1 MSKAPGRILLRQ
13 WMWRA
18 FMRSAL
24 IPLILVETVLVGC
37 YLLTNQA
44 IRDAQLGYLD
54 RSANQSLAASA
65 EQNARIIENQLKHIG
80 DTASLLARLTT
91 LVLQTP
97 TPATTESLAISPQG
111 ARFSPV
117 DRGGA
122 ASFYSSAT
130 PLARQDLAKVSR
142 LASLDPMLKEI
153 KDHDA
158 TIASLYFNSWDS
170 YNRIYPWFRTD
181 EQYPDAMR
189 IPDFN
194 FYYLADQAHN
204 PGRTSRWT
212 DVYLDPAGHGW
223 MMSAV
228 APVYAGDFLE
238 GVVGIDVTI
247 GGILPQLE
255 ELKVPWDGYLL
266 LVGRDGTI
274 MAMPKKAEHDFDLQE
289 LIDVPSKNKLSSE
302 HFKPQN
308 FNLMSRNDTR
318 ELAARL
324 RDGGADN
331 MQLSLKGREHLV
343 AWSAI
348 SSTGWHLL
356 AVVDKENVM
365 SATNALAAHYRT
377 IGYLMIGGLVVFYL
391 AYFSVLWVRSRRLSE
406 RLRQTIAEI
415 SSMLREIGSGHW
427 QPARARSQIQE
438 LDQMAGDVLTM
449 GGQLA
454 TSELHRRMAQERLM
468 LIMDSPTS
476 GMWEFHLDDDC
487 LSLHGGLC
495 KRLGW
500 ASNHISRE
508 AFLEKLDAQSA
519 SQFQGVL
526 DRLRSG
532 LQQRIEVEL
541 RVRKDDGSAL
551 WLLCQGQILD
561 VSFGT
566 NRTALG
572 TLVDIDMLKLAEA
585 DLKERTHQAQA
596 ANQAKSRFIS
606 SISHE
611 LRTPL
616 NAIHGFGQLL
626 QLQVQDAVAK
636 DQAQEILAASS
647 HLTTLVDDLLDW
659 SSLQAE
665 PQHLSL
671 ISVQVVELLE
681 HCCEMMA
688 PQAMAAGL
696 ELQLSP
702 MPRDWWVHA
711 EPRRLRQVIL
721 NLLSNAIKYN
731 RPGGKL
737 LVGAELLPGVVR
749 LYVEDGGMG
758 IEPELQAELFEPFQR
773 LGKENTSIQGTG
785 IGLAL
790 CRELASL
797 MGGSMGLRSIP
808 GEGSRFW
815 IELLDATLL
824 ECPQDISDPLV
835 FYAGRDLDI
844 ITQLPALLH
853 GHTRFE
859 HGTLEACL
867 DQAREQG
874 APTVLLLDCD
884 GDEAPALGSLARI
897 RRTAGAECMSLVLI
911 GSQPRK
917 LALLGVEFQ
926 GVLAKPVAREELAE
940 LLRALLEQESSDV
953 H

>member
-1 MSKAPGRILLRQ
+1 MSKAPGRIALRQ

-18 FMRSAL
+18 FLRSAL
-24 IPLILVETVLVGC
+24 IPLILVETVLIGC
-37 YLLTNQA
+37 YLFTNQA

-54 RSANQSLAASA
+54 RSASQSLAASA
-65 EQNARIIENQLKHIG
+65 EQNARIIENQLKHVG
-80 DTASLLARLTT
+80 DTASLLARLTA
-91 LVLQTP
+91 LVLEQP
-97 TPATTESLAISPQG
+97 PAVSTETLAVSPQG
-111 ARFSPV
+111 ARFSPA

-122 ASFYSSAT
+122 ASFYSSVT
-130 PLARQDLAKVSR
+130 PLDQQDLDKVHR

-153 KDHDA
+153 KNHD
-158 TIASLYFNSWDS
+158 TSIASLYFNSWDS
-170 YNRIYPWFRTD
+170 YNRIYPWFRTE
-181 EQYPDAMR
+181 EQYPHDMR

-194 FYYLADQAHN
+194 FYYLADLAHN
-204 PGRTSRWT
+204 PERSTRWT
-212 DVYLDPAGHGW
+212 EVYLDPAGHGW

-255 ELKVPWDGYLL
+255 ELKVPWNGYLL

-274 MAMPKKAEHDFDLQE
+274 MAMPKKSEHDFDLQE
-289 LIDVPSKNKLSSE
+289 LIDVPAQSKLSSE
-302 HFKPQN
+302 HFKPQS
-308 FNLMSRNDTR
+308 FNLMSRDDTR
-318 ELAARL
+318 QLAARL
-324 RDGGADN
+324 SEGRSGS
-331 MQLSLKGREHLV
+331 MQLPLKGREHLV

-356 AVVDKENVM
+356 AVVDKESVM
-365 SATNALAAHYRT
+365 SATNELAAHYRT

-406 RLRQTIAEI
+406 RLRETIADI
-415 SSMLREIGSGHW
+415 SSMLREIGRGHW
-427 QPARARSQIQE
+427 QPARAQSQIQE
-438 LDQMAGDVLTM
+438 LDQMAGDALTM

-454 TSELHRRMAQERLM
+454 TSDLHRRMAQQRLI
-468 LIMDSPTS
+468 LIMDYPTS

-500 ASNHISRE
+500 TSNQISRE

-519 SQFQGVL
+519 RQFQGVL

-532 LQQRIEVEL
+532 VQQRIEVEL
-541 RVRKDDGSAL
+541 KVCKGDGSTI
-551 WLLCQGQILD
+551 WLLCQGQMLD
-561 VSFGT
+561 VSVDTCG
-566 NRTALG
+566 TALG

-626 QLQVQDAVAK
+626 QLQVQDADAK

-671 ISVQVVELLE
+671 VSVQVASLLE
-681 HCCEMMA
+681 HCSEMMA

-696 ELQLSP
+696 ELRLCP
-702 MPRDWWVHA
+702 VPRDWWVHS
-711 EPRRLRQVIL
+711 EPRRLRQVML

-731 RPGGKL
+731 RPEGKL

-790 CRELASL
+790 CRELAGL
-797 MGGSMGLRSIP
+797 MGGSMGLRSTP

-815 IELLDATLL
+815 IELLDATQL
-824 ECPQDISDPLV
+824 ECPEDVSNPLV
-835 FYAGRDLDI
+835 FYAGSDAEI
-844 ITQLPALLH
+844 ITLLPDLLS

-859 HGTLEACL
+859 HGTLDMCL
-867 DQAREQG
+867 VQAREQG
-874 APTVLLLDCD
+874 APNVLLLDCD
-884 GDEAPALGSLARI
+884 GGEAPALGALGRI
-897 RRTAGAECMSLVLI
+897 RRTAGAEFMSLVLI

-940 LLRALLEQESSDV
+940 LLRALLEKEPTDV